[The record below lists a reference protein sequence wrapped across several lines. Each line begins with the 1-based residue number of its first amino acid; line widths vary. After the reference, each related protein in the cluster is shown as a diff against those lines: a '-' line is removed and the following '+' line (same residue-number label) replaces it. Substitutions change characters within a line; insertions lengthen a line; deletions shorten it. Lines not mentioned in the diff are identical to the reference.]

1 MDLGNDE
8 CTFSYGEMNETN
20 YDNSHMQEEYT
31 MEDVGLYLSRNSD
44 DESEII
50 MIQNVDDLQDP
61 MLWEK
66 FEKDVEDFTI
76 EEVRKLRFKCIEL
89 CREFYKFY
97 AKMKGFEVRENG
109 LHKSRIDGHPTSK
122 IYKCSAEGLCEQ
134 KHVDNPKQ
142 VRAPKP
148 LTKCL
153 CEAEI
158 RSKWIK
164 DADY

>member
-1 MDLGNDE
+1 MQNIVHLSNDE
-8 CTFSYGEMNETN
+8 SAFSYGGMNETIHV
-20 YDNSHMQEEYT
+20 NSHIEEEFM
-31 MEDVGLYLSRNSD
+31 MEDVESD
-44 DESEII
+44 II
-50 MIQNVDDLQDP
+50 MIENVDELKDP
-61 MLWEK
+61 MLWER
-66 FEKDVEDFTI
+66 FDKDIEDFTI